1 MLIDVEYVSAMSVVY
16 FGVLVAVL
24 FGFCLGRITTDKAP
38 MPEFK
43 LPKAKAAD
51 DMLSQGNDPYFD
63 AQVGDTTRRIPTV
76 E

>member
-1 MLIDVEYVSAMSVVY
+1 MLIESANAAFVY
-16 FGVLVAVL
+16 FGSLLAVIV
-24 FGFCLGRITTDKAP
+24 GFCLGRITADKAP

-43 LPKAKAAD
+43 MPKAKAQD
-51 DMLSQGNDPYFD
+51 DELSRQIDPYFD

>member
-1 MLIDVEYVSAMSVVY
+1 MLEAIAGFIY
-16 FGVLVAVL
+16 FGVLLAVIV
-24 FGFCLGRITTDKAP
+24 GFCLGRITAGQMP

-43 LPKAKAAD
+43 LPKVKAKD
-51 DMLSQGNDPYFD
+51 DTLSRQIDPYFD